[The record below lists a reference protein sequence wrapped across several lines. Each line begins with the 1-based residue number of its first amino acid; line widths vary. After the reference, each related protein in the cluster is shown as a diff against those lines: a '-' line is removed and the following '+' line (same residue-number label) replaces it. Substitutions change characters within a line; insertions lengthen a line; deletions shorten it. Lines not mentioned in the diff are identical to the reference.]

1 MPCRSYNYDRGG
13 RKMSKRVGLEAS
25 HAAAEAARMAD
36 VDVIA
41 AYPITPQT
49 HIPER
54 LAEMVANGELN
65 AAYIP
70 VESEHSA
77 MSTCL
82 GAAAV
87 GARTFT
93 ATAGQGLELMHE
105 VVYIASSMRYP
116 IVMTVCNRALSA
128 PLSVWGDHSDAM
140 AVRDTGWIQV
150 FCQNNQQAFDMTLW
164 GFRVGEDSRVLFPVM
179 VHFDG
184 FHLSH
189 VTEPVILPEQ
199 KEVDE
204 FLPKFHYPFALNPDK
219 PMTHGAF
226 GPPDI
231 YSETKIAQEVAFRKS
246 KEVIIQGFKEFG
258 DIFGRYYQPVESYRT
273 EGAKLLLLTM
283 GSFSE
288 TAKIAI
294 DTKKNKGES
303 VGLISLR
310 LWRPFPFEE
319 LRQAVKDAET
329 LIVFDRC
336 ISFGGPGGPVSSEV
350 RSALYN
356 EKERPRVVSFVG
368 GLGGRDMS
376 VKDFEYVIDRGRDI
390 VEKGSM
396 ELFETVGIRGKVT
409 GIRG

>member
-1 MPCRSYNYDRGG
+1 
-13 RKMSKRVGLEAS
+13 MSKRLGLEAS

-77 MSTCL
+77 LSTCL

-93 ATAGQGLELMHE
+93 ATAGPGLEYMHN
-105 VVYIASSMRYP
+105 VLYVASAMRLP
-116 IVMTVCNRALSA
+116 VVMTVANRALSA
-128 PLSVWGDHSDAM
+128 PLSIWGDHSDAM
-140 AVRDTGWIQV
+140 SVRDTGWIQV
-150 FCQNNQQAFDMTLW
+150 FCQNSQEAFDMTLW
-164 GFRVGEDSRVLFPVM
+164 AFRVGEDLGILLPVM

-184 FHLSH
+184 FHLTH
-189 VTEPVILPEQ
+189 ITEPVILPEQ
-199 KEVDE
+199 EEVDK
-204 FLPKFHYPFALNPDK
+204 FLPKFYYPFALNPDK

-231 YSETKIAQEVAFRKS
+231 YSEAKVAQEMVIRKS
-246 KEVIIQGFKEFG
+246 KAVVIQVFKEFG
-258 DIFGRYYQPVESYRT
+258 DIFGRYYHPVEPYKT
-273 EGAKLLLLTM
+273 EGAKTLLLTM

-288 TAKIAI
+288 TAKNVI
-294 DTKKNKGES
+294 DTKKARGES
-303 VGLISLR
+303 VGLINLR
-310 LWRPFPFEE
+310 LWRPFPFDE
-319 LRQAVKDAET
+319 LLQAVKDAEI
-329 LIVFDRC
+329 LIIFDRC
-336 ISFGGPGGPVSSEV
+336 ISFGGPGGPVSSEI
-350 RSALYN
+350 RSALYG
-356 EKERPRVVSFVG
+356 EKERPEVASLVG

-376 VKDFEYVIDRGRDI
+376 EKDFEYVIERGREI
-390 VEKGSM
+390 AEKGSE
-396 ELFETVGIRGKVT
+396 ELYETVGIRGEVT